1 MGVTLPLLCGAVAVM
16 KIGYWS
22 SDGPSSAYFY
32 CKHVTWKKISGCS
45 LGLWGWRFLARV
57 TVSWR
62 GGWNTI
68 ELSVANKHLTD
79 DFILFFFPTGIT
91 GATEQLAPPT
101 RRLGLIKDL
110 GRSTES
116 LLVTRNRSSSHPPPL
131 LDPPVPSVQL
141 HWCSRV
147 ICPTSVCLIRRVPQK
162 EGS

>member
-1 MGVTLPLLCGAVAVM
+1 MVYDHVVVLCDG
-16 KIGYWS
+16 
-22 SDGPSSAYFY
+22 SDKNIINMTVGREH
-32 CKHVTWKKISGCS
+32 CHDKCDVTWKKISGCS

-141 HWCSRV
+141 H
-147 ICPTSVCLIRRVPQK
+147 
-162 EGS
+162 